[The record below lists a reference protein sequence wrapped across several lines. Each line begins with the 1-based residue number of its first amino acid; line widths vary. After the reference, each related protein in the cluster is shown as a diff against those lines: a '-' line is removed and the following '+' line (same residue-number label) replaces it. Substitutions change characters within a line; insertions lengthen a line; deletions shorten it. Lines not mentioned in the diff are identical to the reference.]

1 MSNEDQENRKEVR
14 RNNFNKKKCLDKS
27 NSEFESKDIN
37 KMRKQFKTKKEYLR
51 QEELWEEWQDEI
63 H

>member
-14 RNNFNKKKCLDKS
+14 RNNFHKKKCLDKS